1 MRAYEFLK
9 EEIIDEMPLPADWD
23 ASQYGRGT
31 TFKQRL
37 NYALERAKKLGTGS
51 SRVAMI
57 IEYQGRPTVL
67 KVAKNSKG
75 LAQNSVEADI
85 LSDGYASQ
93 LGILIPIIDYDEQN
107 REPVWIHTE
116 MAQKATEKQ
125 LCNLMGCD
133 NLSQLVNMAW
143 TITGKKRYLGTYDG
157 YIEHLRKKGK
167 TEEQIETM
175 TDYANTLADL
185 HSSFDVELGDFTR
198 KANWGIFNGKPVII
212 DAGFNSNVMSQ
223 YYSESEEE
231 PKTIKLRGFGP
242 SEKVKDFIARVYD
255 MYPQSPLDSRQRAM
269 TWGEGDDMQ
278 FAMFE
283 LVPSMSKRDAVEV
296 KWIQAYPLRQG
307 VGGKAM
313 KQLQDLA
320 RQEGISLTL
329 YPWDK
334 GAVKQGN
341 LIKFYRK
348 QGFKPTNKGAKNM
361 YWDPN
366 EEGTK

>member
-1 MRAYEFLK
+1 MRACEFLI

-23 ASQYGRGT
+23 TTQYGPNT

-67 KVAKNSKG
+67 KVAKNQKG

-85 LSDGYASQ
+85 LSDGYARQ
-93 LGILIPIIDYDEQN
+93 MGILIPIIDYDDQN

-116 MAQKATEKQ
+116 MATKASEKQ
-125 LCNLMGCD
+125 LCNLMGC
-133 NLSQLVNMAW
+133 NGLSQLTNMAW
-143 TITGKKRYLGTYDG
+143 AITGKKKYLGSIEG
-157 YIEHLRKKGK
+157 YEEHLRNSGK
-167 TEEQIETM
+167 TEEQVETAV
-175 TDYANTLADL
+175 DYANLLADL
-185 HSSFDVELGDFTR
+185 NMNFDVELGDLHR
-198 KANWGIFNGKPVII
+198 KANWGIYNGKPVII
-212 DAGFNSNVMSQ
+212 DAGFNSNVLQQ
-223 YYSESEEE
+223 YYSEEVAE
-231 PKTIKLRGFGP
+231 PIKLRGFGT
-242 SEKVKDFIARVYD
+242 SEKVKEFIAKVND
-255 MYPQSPLDSRQRAM
+255 MYPQSPLDPRQRAM

-278 FAMFE
+278 FAIFE

-320 RQEGISLTL
+320 RQDGIVLTL
-329 YPWDK
+329 FPWDK
-334 GAVKQGN
+334 GVVSQNK
-341 LIKFYRK
+341 LIKFYK
-348 QGFKPTNKGAKNM
+348 GQGFKPTNKGAKNM

-366 EEGTK
+366 EEGIK